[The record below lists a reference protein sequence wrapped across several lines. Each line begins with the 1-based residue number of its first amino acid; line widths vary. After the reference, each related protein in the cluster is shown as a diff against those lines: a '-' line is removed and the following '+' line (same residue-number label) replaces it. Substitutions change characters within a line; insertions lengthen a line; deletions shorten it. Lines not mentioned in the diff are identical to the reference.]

1 MSVSLVA
8 AVAENGVIG
17 RGGGLPWH
25 LPDDLRWFKQLTMGH
40 AVVIGRR
47 TYESLGR
54 PLPGRRWIVLSR
66 DPLFHPAGVETAAD
80 LPAAL
85 ATAGG
90 GEVFVAGGAA
100 VYRAALPLAERL
112 YLTVVHA
119 RVEGDT
125 RFPPLDF
132 ADWTLVEER
141 RHDADARH
149 AHAFT
154 FRTYARRATV
164 AHPTP

>member
-1 MSVSLVA
+1 
-8 AVAENGVIG
+8 
-17 RGGGLPWH
+17 
-25 LPDDLRWFKQLTMGH
+25 
-40 AVVIGRR
+40 
-47 TYESLGR
+47 
-54 PLPGRRWIVLSR
+54 
-66 DPLFHPAGVETAAD
+66 
-80 LPAAL
+80 
-85 ATAGG
+85 
-90 GEVFVAGGAA
+90 VFVAGGAA

-119 RVEGDT
+119 QVEGDT

-132 ADWTLVEER
+132 AEWTLVEER